1 MDRLVI
7 ESILADVDEIYLSNN
22 SGNTELNPSIILGF
36 KATNVDQVINA
47 FTALKNVTHNKNVE
61 LVICKTLVSGIY
73 DLEIKTDALDEP
85 VRILNKAISHE
96 LLVQI
101 EEQLQKSKTI
111 ILGTNVSE
119 EENWILVSEAAV
131 KECAVKAG

>member
-22 SGNTELNPSIILGF
+22 SENTELNPSIILGF

-101 EEQLQKSKTI
+101 EEQLQKSKKI

>member
-7 ESILADVDEIYLSNN
+7 ESILAGVDQIYLSNDH
-22 SGNTELNPSIILGF
+22 SKPELNPSIILGF
-36 KATNVDQVINA
+36 KASDVDQVIHA
-47 FTALKNVTHNKNVE
+47 FTALKEVTHHKNVE

-85 VRILNKAISHE
+85 VRILNKAISAE
-96 LLVQI
+96 LLSQI

-111 ILGTNVSE
+111 VLGTNVSE
-119 EENWILVSEAAV
+119 EDNWIIVRDAAV
-131 KECAVKAG
+131 KECAVKTN

>member
-7 ESILADVDEIYLSNN
+7 ESILADVDEIYLSND
-22 SGNTELNPSIILGF
+22 SEKPELNPSIILGF
-36 KATNVDQVINA
+36 KAGNADQIISA
-47 FTALKNVTHNKNVE
+47 FEALKSVTHEKNVE
-61 LVICKTLVSGIY
+61 LIICRTLVSGIY

-85 VRILNKAISHE
+85 VRILNKVIAAD
-96 LLVQI
+96 LLAQI
-101 EEQLQKSKTI
+101 EEQLHQSRRI

-119 EENWILVSEAAV
+119 EDNWIVVNEAQV